1 MNLFLTL
8 INKLNSKVKF
18 NFYIKK
24 SLVILITVLLLFNSS
39 GYIFLYVSSLHFVKK
54 YIIKALDNNEYDK
67 EIFLLTLSKKDI
79 AEGKISFK
87 WIHSR
92 EFRYNGNM
100 YDIKK
105 NLSDEDSLRVYCYFD
120 EKENLLE
127 QLFHKF
133 AKSESDKSKQ
143 KQTNINILSFIGL
156 FFHSDEICY
165 SESVETNIISLKIS
179 VNDQFNFEV
188 PTPPPQ
194 FFLA

>member
-1 MNLFLTL
+1 M
-8 INKLNSKVKF
+8 KF
-18 NFYIKK
+18 NFKIKK
-24 SLVILITVLLLFNSS
+24 SLAILIISLLLFNSS
-39 GYIFLYVSSLHFVKK
+39 GYILLYLSSLHFVKK
-54 YIIKALDNNEYDK
+54 YVINALDNNEYDK

-79 AEGKISFK
+79 AKGKVSFK

-105 NLSDEDSLRVYCYFD
+105 NISDEDSLRVYCYFD

-143 KQTNINILSFIGL
+143 KQININLLSFIGL
-156 FFHSDEICY
+156 FFN
-165 SESVETNIISLKIS
+165 SETITSYRFIGTKIMSLTIYFQE
-179 VNDQFNFEV
+179 QFNFEV

-194 FFLA
+194 ILLV

>member
-1 MNLFLTL
+1 MILFLTL
-8 INKLNSKVKF
+8 KSKINSKVRF

-24 SLVILITVLLLFNSS
+24 SLAILITALLLFNSS
-39 GYIFLYVSSLHFVKK
+39 GYILLYVSSLHFVKK
-54 YIIKALDNNEYDK
+54 YILKALDNNEYDK

-87 WIHSR
+87 WFHSR
-92 EFRYNGNM
+92 EFRYNGDM

-133 AKSESDKSKQ
+133 AKSEGDKSKQ
-143 KQTNINILSFIGL
+143 KHTNINLLSFIGL
-156 FFHSDEICY
+156 FFY
-165 SESVETNIISLKIS
+165 SEEISFSESAGDYIIFLKIS
-179 VNDQFNFEV
+179 ANEQFNSEI

>member
-1 MNLFLTL
+1 MNSFLTL
-8 INKLNSKVKF
+8 FCKLVSKVKIYF
-18 NFYIKK
+18 NIKNY
-24 SLVILITVLLLFNSS
+24 LAILIISLLLFNSS
-39 GYIFLYVSSLHFVKK
+39 GYILLYVSSLHFVKK
-54 YIIKALDNNEYDK
+54 YIINALDNNEYDK
-67 EIFLLTLSKKDI
+67 EIFLLTISKKDI
-79 AEGKISFK
+79 ADGKVSFK

-105 NLSDEDSLRVYCYFD
+105 NLSDEDSLRFYCYFD

-143 KQTNINILSFIGL
+143 KQININLLSFIGL
-156 FFHSDEICY
+156 FFN
-165 SESVETNIISLKIS
+165 SETTTSYRFMGTKIMS
-179 VNDQFNFEV
+179 PTIYFQEQFNFEV

-194 FFLA
+194 ILLV

>member
-8 INKLNSKVKF
+8 MSKMFSKVKF
-18 NFYIKK
+18 NSHIKK
-24 SLVILITVLLLFNSS
+24 SLAILITSLLLFNSS
-39 GYIFLYVSSLHFVKK
+39 VYILLYVSSLHFVKK

-67 EIFLLTLSKKDI
+67 EIILLTISKKDI
-79 AEGKISFK
+79 AEGKVSFQ

-92 EFRYNGNM
+92 EFRFNGNM

-127 QLFHKF
+127 QLFHQF
-133 AKSESDKSKQ
+133 AKSENDKTKQ
-143 KQTNINILSFIGL
+143 KQNNINLFSFIGL
-156 FFHSDEICY
+156 FLNNND
-165 SESVETNIISLKIS
+165 ISLTKPSGTKIIFLRVS
-179 VNDQFNFEV
+179 CQQQFNKEV

-194 FFLA
+194 IFLA

>member
-8 INKLNSKVKF
+8 KSELNSKVRF

-24 SLVILITVLLLFNSS
+24 SLAILITALLLFNSS
-39 GYIFLYVSSLHFVKK
+39 GYILLYFSSLHFIKK
-54 YIIKALDNNEYDK
+54 YIIKALDNDEYEK
-67 EIFLLTLSKKDI
+67 EIFLLTLSNKDI

-120 EKENLLE
+120 DKENLLE

-143 KQTNINILSFIGL
+143 KQTNINLLSFIGL
-156 FFHSDEICY
+156 FFYSEGISF
-165 SESVETNIISLKIS
+165 SESVGTNIIFLKIS
-179 VNDQFNFEV
+179 VNDQFNSEI